1 MAAYGATNRR
11 EPTVPTTKDSQRGLI
26 HLGLDVSKDSI
37 AVGILRPGEVV
48 PDTEKIFHDEAS
60 IRRLIGRFEDQRR
73 LRACYEAGPTG
84 YELHRLLVSIG
95 VVTDVVAPSLIPR
108 VPGDHVK
115 TDRRDCRRLAR
126 LHRAGELTP
135 IRVPTPAEEG
145 VRDLCR
151 ARQVAVEERRR
162 ARQRLGSFLLRHNE
176 VFRDG
181 TTWTM
186 RHEAWVATRHFEDKA
201 VKAAFSFYRS
211 SVATQ
216 DATLEAI
223 TAELTPY
230 FDDSL
235 FAGPLHRLGAYR
247 GIDHLGALTIVS
259 EVCDFRR
266 FAHSGA
272 FMGFCGLVPSEYSS
286 GASVSR
292 GHITRAGNVHVR
304 TQLVES
310 AWAYQHGPS
319 AGVTMKARQ
328 GGLDK
333 ETIDR
338 AWHAQLRLCGR
349 FRRLSARKD
358 SRNTVVTA
366 IAREL
371 AGFVYTEMTA

>member
-1 MAAYGATNRR
+1 MTNS
-11 EPTVPTTKDSQRGLI
+11 TQRGLI
-26 HLGLDVSKDSI
+26 HLGLDVAKDSI
-37 AVGILRPGEVV
+37 AVGILRPDDVV
-48 PDTEKIFHDEAS
+48 PDTEKIFHDEVS
-60 IRRLIGRFEDQRR
+60 IRRLISRFDDPRR
-73 LRACYEAGPTG
+73 LRACYEAGPTE
-84 YELHRLLVSIG
+84 YELHRLLASIG

-135 IRVPTPAEEG
+135 IRVPTRSEEG

-151 ARQVAVEERRR
+151 ARQVAAGERRR
-162 ARQRLGSFLLRHNE
+162 ARQRLSSFLLRHNE

-181 TTWTM
+181 VTWTA
-186 RHEAWVATRHFEDKA
+186 RHEAWIAARHFEDKA

-211 SVATQ
+211 GVTTQ
-216 DATLEAI
+216 DATLAAI
-223 TAELTPY
+223 TSELSAY
-230 FDDSL
+230 FDDPL
-235 FAGPLHRLGAYR
+235 FATPVHRLCAYR
-247 GIDHLGALTIVS
+247 GIDRLGALTIVC

-292 GHITRAGNVHVR
+292 GRITHAGNVHVR
-304 TQLVES
+304 TQLTES

-319 AGVTMKARQ
+319 AGVTLKRRQ
-328 GGLDK
+328 DGIDK

-338 AWHAQLRLCGR
+338 AWRAQLRLCGR
-349 FRRLSARKD
+349 FRRLRARKD
-358 SRNTVVTA
+358 SANTVVTA

-371 AGFVYTEMTA
+371 AGFVYAEMTA

>member
-1 MAAYGATNRR
+1 MPR
-11 EPTVPTTKDSQRGLI
+11 TKDSQRGLVY
-26 HLGLDVSKDSI
+26 LGLDVAKDSI
-37 AVGILRPGEVV
+37 AVGILRPDEVE

-60 IRRLIGRFEDQRR
+60 IRRLIGRFDDVRH

-95 VVTDVVAPSLIPR
+95 VATDVVAPSLIPR

-115 TDRRDCRRLAR
+115 TDRRDCWRLAR

-162 ARQRLGSFLLRHNE
+162 ARQRLSSFLLRHNE

-181 TTWTM
+181 TTRTM
-186 RHEAWVATRHFEDKA
+186 RHESWIATRHFEDTA
-201 VKAAFSFYRS
+201 VTAAFSFYRS
-211 SVATQ
+211 SVTTQ

-230 FDDSL
+230 FDAPL
-235 FAGPLHRLGAYR
+235 FAGPVHRLGAYR
-247 GIDHLGALTIVS
+247 GIDHLGALTIVC

-266 FAHSGA
+266 FGHPGS
-272 FMGFCGLVPSEYSS
+272 FMGFSGLVPSEYSS

-292 GHITRAGNVHVR
+292 GHITHAGNVHVR

-310 AWAYQHGPS
+310 AWAYSHGPS
-319 AGVTMKARQ
+319 AGISLKARQ

-349 FRRLSARKD
+349 FRRLGARKD

-371 AGFVYTEMTA
+371 AGFVYAEMTA